1 MGRIIG
7 QERVSACRLNAK
19 FAISA
24 ACQHTGIH
32 QDSSRERERES
43 QCPDTKMQRPCGDVS
58 MHRFAAGRPWYP
70 DSCQN
75 NKDMSDL
82 GILFLNIM
90 GMSSKHEVRTDTVR
104 TLCVTWCQ

>member
-1 MGRIIG
+1 MRIIQSLVLSHERSVSGRTIHQRSLQTASLAHKLGDQSVGRIIG

-70 DSCQN
+70 DSC
-75 NKDMSDL
+75 
-82 GILFLNIM
+82 
-90 GMSSKHEVRTDTVR
+90 
-104 TLCVTWCQ
+104 